1 MIEQIGPS
9 AQQTASITESMKE
22 QDLGRDAFLQL
33 LVTQLQNQDPLDP
46 VKNEDFV
53 AQLSQFSSLEQ
64 LQQINEAVTDDSDDQ
79 ALVGLQEAVESNTA
93 VSLIGKKVE
102 APSETLTYTGEGSV
116 QIGYNLT
123 GSANKV
129 TIRIFN
135 NEGNL
140 VRTLVENSP
149 EAGNKSLVWDGENET
164 GQSLSAGT
172 YSVVPEAINGAGNSV
187 TVTAGLSGTV
197 TGIRY
202 ENGAPIL
209 MMDGGEAPLSAVAK
223 ISQTE

>member
-93 VSLIGKKVE
+93 VSPIGKKVE